1 MGYYVVESYMS
12 KGPVKAQ
19 SNCICCAERRLIKTL
34 FRECL
39 KRGNKPHQFSSWVHR
54 KYGELVVERKTCYGH
69 GNSLPCVLC
78 RKAIE
83 RIGLK
88 WKAHDGRGLV
98 LFSFRALLLV
108 VAFFISSIF
117 FVFEIMGMTFSTTVS
132 VSTGFRSVRSF
143 VRFSLN
149 SSIVRSPPNSL
160 SLNLFGA
167 HFTEPIWLY
176 IFFRMGMIFPHTI
189 PPFTSPYLSIAWDFI
204 QLHEQ

>member
-1 MGYYVVESYMS
+1 VCIRLSRSDVYQLLFIMGYYIVESYMS

-88 WKAHDGRGLV
+88 WKAHDGRGWVHSKKSKYLPP
-98 LFSFRALLLV
+98 
-108 VAFFISSIF
+108 SIP
-117 FVFEIMGMTFSTTVS
+117 TNKQSRQL
-132 VSTGFRSVRSF
+132 GFRRD
-143 VRFSLN
+143 N
-149 SSIVRSPPNSL
+149 KP
-160 SLNLFGA
+160 
-167 HFTEPIWLY
+167 EC
-176 IFFRMGMIFPHTI
+176 
-189 PPFTSPYLSIAWDFI
+189 
-204 QLHEQ
+204 